1 LRFLVDAQL
10 PPALVESLRRTGHE
24 ADHVAD
30 LGMATA
36 LDEQIWEEAIAR
48 SAVLVTKDSDF
59 AVLRGASGEGPT
71 ILWVRIGNV
80 GNRMLIARLIATLPE
95 LESAIQRGERIIE
108 FVGR

>member
-1 LRFLVDAQL
+1 
-10 PPALVESLRRTGHE
+10 
-24 ADHVAD
+24 
-30 LGMATA
+30 MATA
-36 LDEQIWEEAIAR
+36 LDEQIWEEAVAR

-80 GNRMLIARLIATLPE
+80 SNRMLIERLLAALPA
-95 LESAIQRGERIIE
+95 LEGAIQRGEGVIE

>member
-10 PPALVESLRRTGHE
+10 PPALAEVLRRAGHE
-24 ADHVAD
+24 ADHVAE

-59 AVLRGASGEGPT
+59 AVQRGASGEGPT
-71 ILWVRIGNV
+71 ILWIRIGNV
-80 GNRMLIARLIATLPE
+80 GNRVLIARFLTAWPV
-95 LESAIQRGERIIE
+95 LEGAIQRGERIIE

>member
-10 PPALVESLRRTGHE
+10 PPALAESLRRAGHE
-24 ADHVAD
+24 
-30 LGMATA
+30 
-36 LDEQIWEEAIAR
+36 LDEEIWEEAIAR

-80 GNRMLIARLIATLPE
+80 SNRVLIARLLATLPA
-95 LESAIQRGERIIE
+95 LGGAIQRGERIIE